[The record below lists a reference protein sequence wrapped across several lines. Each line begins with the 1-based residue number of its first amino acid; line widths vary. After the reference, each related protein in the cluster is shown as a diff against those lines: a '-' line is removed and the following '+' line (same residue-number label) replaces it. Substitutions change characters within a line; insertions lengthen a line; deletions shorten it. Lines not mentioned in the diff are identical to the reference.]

1 MKNSIIAIVLYF
13 LVLHVFIPGSYYLF
27 NGFRPIYSDFA
38 DLPALIKSFFLIV
51 VPLLVSVIILL
62 FIPKR
67 DDIISPNIDGRPITF
82 LFYFSVLFK
91 LAVVYITGGFA
102 AAINGELNGTLANY
116 ISIFLNPFTLLLVM
130 LFVQKKRSNIILA
143 VLFYVLSV
151 TLSGSRSGI
160 ISMFFVFF
168 IGFSFVA
175 FKDYKK
181 KLFVFLKY
189 GMLVTPVIFVLATRM
204 RDAEYDLSMDF
215 LLDQIFGRMSTL
227 ETSMLPVHYYD
238 NNLDLEIFYDKYS
251 VWNQLKLGMD
261 AILPGQIF
269 EFDVMPN
276 NYYRFFF
283 LGYDQEF
290 VFENYMS
297 VNLTLPIYLYM
308 KYHYL
313 SGILTVLYILGFYKL
328 VICFKKYPLFVI
340 VLLGVFYNVIYFF
353 DWVMVFTQFYTSLL
367 TIVTLKLF
375 VWLLEAFKIDFRKL
389 EEDINSKTES

>member
-1 MKNSIIAIVLYF
+1 MRKSVIAIILYF
-13 LVLHVFIPGSYYLF
+13 LILHVFIPGGYYLF
-27 NGFRPIYSDFA
+27 NGFRPVYTEFIDFS
-38 DLPALIKSFFLIV
+38 ALLKGFYIIV
-51 VPLLVSVIILL
+51 VPLVISVIFLYFL
-62 FIPKR
+62 PKR
-67 DDIISPNIDGRPITF
+67 DEVIAPNIDGLAVTF

-91 LAVVYITGGFA
+91 MVVVSVTGGFA

-116 ISIFLNPFTLLLVM
+116 VSIFFNPFTLLLAM

-143 VLFYVLSV
+143 ILFYVLSV

-168 IGFSFVA
+168 IGFSFVV

-189 GMLVTPVIFVLATRM
+189 GMLVAPIIFVLATRM
-204 RDAEYDLSMDF
+204 RDAEYDLSLDF

-227 ETSMLPVHYYD
+227 ETSMLPIHYYD
-238 NNLDLEIFYDKYS
+238 NNLDLEIFYEKYS
-251 VWNQLKLGMD
+251 FWNQLKLCID
-261 AILPGQIF
+261 AVLPGQIF
-269 EFDVMPN
+269 DFDVMPN

-283 LGYDQEF
+283 MGYDREF

-297 VNLTLPIYLYM
+297 VNLTLPVYLYM

-313 SGILTVLYILGFYKL
+313 SGLLTILYVIGFYKL
-328 VICFKKYPLFVI
+328 VVYFRKYPLFVI
-340 VLLGVFYNVIYFF
+340 VLLGVFYNLIYFF

-367 TIVTLKLF
+367 TIIVLKLF
-375 VWLLEAFKIDFRKL
+375 VWLMEAFKIDSRRLKDKWCR
-389 EEDINSKTES
+389 EVES